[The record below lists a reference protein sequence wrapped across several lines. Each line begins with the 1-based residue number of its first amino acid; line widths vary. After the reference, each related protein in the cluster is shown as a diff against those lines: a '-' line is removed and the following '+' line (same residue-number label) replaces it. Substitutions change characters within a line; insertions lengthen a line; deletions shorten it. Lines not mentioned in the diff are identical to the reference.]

1 MTAKPS
7 ICGEG
12 ALCKSGVYAGKVT
25 SLTPGDL
32 PDLLALASIPT
43 PTGRG
48 ASRAER
54 TAEVSR
60 RHSRRCPA
68 EGPNDERQG
77 TVTMRDGNAS
87 DHLRKQAAAMPQDE
101 LAAGLSGQPESIQ
114 TQTLLA
120 QVLDRVN
127 LQRAALLSG

>member
-1 MTAKPS
+1 
-7 ICGEG
+7 
-12 ALCKSGVYAGKVT
+12 
-25 SLTPGDL
+25 
-32 PDLLALASIPT
+32 
-43 PTGRG
+43 
-48 ASRAER
+48 
-54 TAEVSR
+54 
-60 RHSRRCPA
+60 
-68 EGPNDERQG
+68 
-77 TVTMRDGNAS
+77 MRDGNAS